1 MWRNWLAVL
10 LLCAPAAAQI
20 DSPSRV
26 GVGVIKRKLSLAD
39 AIEMALKKNL
49 EIEIEKTNISVAA
62 QSVHGAHGY
71 LDPRFRWAPRYENRQ
86 IPTSSPL
93 VGANGKLVEKVGSQT
108 FSWSQ
113 RLPWWGMGIQA
124 QFENDR
130 QSTTNPFTS
139 LSPYQTGRLGASLT
153 LPLLRNRKTDP
164 ARANLRITNKQKELS
179 ETQFRLKVIDVVS
192 RVEEAYWNLVA
203 ARQSVRVASEA
214 VKLAREQ
221 LARTRRMI
229 ESGTLAP
236 VELAA
241 AEAELER
248 RVDTWYSSIGLV
260 TEVENALKLLITE
273 NRQEPLWDDEIIPTE
288 ERTLEPPRVD
298 DVRAAVRS
306 ALQKRPELRQIGLR
320 LETNDIQ
327 ARLARNQTRPEVNVV
342 AGYTVAGLAGT
353 LSSTENPFSKLSGAQ
368 FLRTNELSEIH
379 GLPPLPAPSFGGVVS
394 TQIGGFG
401 SVLSAIGRGT
411 YPTAFV
417 GLQMDFVGR
426 NRAAEAEAAKA
437 AIAERRLK
445 LQRDQLEEAIEAQ
458 VRNALQ
464 QIQTARQRIAATEAS
479 VRAAEER
486 LQSEIRLFR
495 SGESTNFLV
504 LTRQNELADSQRRAV
519 VAKLDF
525 NKAVAR
531 VRKALGTTLETY
543 RIELQ

>member
-368 FLRTNELSEIH
+368 FLRINELSGIH

-401 SVLSAIGRGT
+401 SVLSAIGR
-411 YPTAFV
+411 
-417 GLQMDFVGR
+417 
-426 NRAAEAEAAKA
+426 
-437 AIAERRLK
+437 

>member
-71 LDPRFRWAPRYENRQ
+71 LDPRFRWAPRYESRQ

-353 LSSTENPFSKLSGAQ
+353 LSSTENPFSKLPQ
-368 FLRTNELSEIH
+368 LRRRGEHANRWLWERAERHRPRHLSDRVRRPAD
-379 GLPPLPAPSFGGVVS
+379 GLRRPQPRRRSRGGQGSHRRAPPETAARPLRPRCATRCSRSRPPASASRPPKPASARPS
-394 TQIGGFG
+394 QRPR
-401 SVLSAIGRGT
+401 GRGT
-411 YPTAFV
+411 V
-417 GLQMDFVGR
+417 
-426 NRAAEAEAAKA
+426 
-437 AIAERRLK
+437 AERNPPVPLR
-445 LQRDQLEEAIEAQ
+445 
-458 VRNALQ
+458 
-464 QIQTARQRIAATEAS
+464 RI
-479 VRAAEER
+479 
-486 LQSEIRLFR
+486 
-495 SGESTNFLV
+495 
-504 LTRQNELADSQRRAV
+504 D
-519 VAKLDF
+519 
-525 NKAVAR
+525 
-531 VRKALGTTLETY
+531 
-543 RIELQ
+543 